1 MGSSSPLMLE
11 KRDPEAGSKGVKT
24 VGKQEATLAWPAPL
38 SPESTKTTP
47 HDGGTT
53 GIEARKRGQKGK

>member
-24 VGKQEATLAWPAPL
+24 VGKQEATLPGLLPSPQSPQKPLHMMGAP
-38 SPESTKTTP
+38 
-47 HDGGTT
+47 
-53 GIEARKRGQKGK
+53 QV